1 MRRIP
6 AVALLVV
13 LCVFPASLL
22 AKQSIQAPTAPIREP
37 QAMAVLRNA
46 FVAMGGANANAIQ
59 DSVIQATLTASP
71 SQGGGTG
78 TATFKTKGTKI
89 RSDASSGGKTGT
101 AIFNNGREYRSAE
114 QGLRAAHSANADHK
128 RIEHLPVLML
138 MQELARGDFS
148 AAYIGE
154 ETLEGHSIQ
163 HVRLFRV
170 SNRNA
175 AVDATLTKNSELN
188 IFVDAQSLRI
198 VKISFPY
205 VSENDWRQSLP
216 MEIFYN
222 DYRVVNGI
230 AVPFHQRYFYGGEP
244 AGELQF
250 TSVAVNQG
258 TPDSVF
264 EGRQQ

>member
-1 MRRIP
+1 MRRVPAAAILSLVCVFSVP
-6 AVALLVV
+6 LLAQQGTPLPTALTRDPQAVA
-13 LCVFPASLL
+13 
-22 AKQSIQAPTAPIREP
+22 I
-37 QAMAVLRNA
+37 LRNSFA
-46 FVAMGGANANAIQ
+46 ALGSGNANAIQ
-59 DSVIQATLTASP
+59 DTVIQATLTAPP

-114 QGLRAAHSANADHK
+114 QGLRQAHSANADHK
-128 RIEHLPVLML
+128 RIEHLPALML
-138 MQELARGDFS
+138 MQELARNDFS
-148 AAYIGE
+148 AAYVGE
-154 ETLEGHSIQ
+154 ETLEGRTVQ

-170 SNRNA
+170 STRNA

-188 IFVDAQSLRI
+188 IFVDAQSSRI

-205 VSENDWRQSLP
+205 VSENDLRQSLP
-216 MEIFYN
+216 MEILYD
-222 DYRVVNGI
+222 DYRVINGI
-230 AVPFHQRYFYGGEP
+230 AIPFHQRYFYNGEP

-258 TPDSVF
+258 IPDSVF
-264 EGRQQ
+264 DGRQQ